1 VFTKNDSFLCTT
13 KTLGPQVSKQTRM
26 AKKALTKAEAEK
38 ARAVAEKARLVE
50 AENAAKKAERAAN
63 KAEEENKKRL
73 KRVLNDTTASAG
85 LGVVIASVFGT
96 VW

>member
-26 AKKALTKAEAEK
+26 AKKALTKA
-38 ARAVAEKARLVE
+38 E